1 MKSILQELK
10 TGAAVVTLVAMTL
23 GTGWMSVDRANA
35 QSEDETVGEGQ
46 RPPPGEFR
54 GGPRGG
60 PRGLPPELEEK
71 LTEEQKARL
80 KAASS
85 REEKMQLLKSWGIEM
100 PKPPGRGGP
109 RGEPPSQG
117 QAPSQELNNL
127 MTNVLEAS
135 SDTDREV
142 AREALRSFYK
152 TSTDEG
158 ARAAIRYYF
167 QRNPSSV
174 SGVSYQVTSGVSSGS
189 TAK

>member
-1 MKSILQELK
+1 MKTILQDLR
-10 TGAAVVTLVAMTL
+10 TGIAVLTLATMAV
-23 GTGWMSVDRANA
+23 GIGWVGADRAHA
-35 QSEDETVGEGQ
+35 QSEDETQNEGQ
-46 RPPPGEFR
+46 RPPR

-71 LTEEQKARL
+71 LTDEQKAQL

-127 MTNVLEAS
+127 MTSVLEAR
-135 SDTDREV
+135 SDSELEI
-142 AREALRSFYK
+142 AREALRSYYK

-158 ARAAIRYYF
+158 VREAIRHYF

-174 SGVSYQVTSGVSSGS
+174 SGVSYQATSGSASGS
-189 TAK
+189 IAK